1 MSTVA
6 NPHPAAVTTAYSAV
20 VTPRSVRRRAT
31 GDLVMRT
38 SWTGPPCRW
47 AVVAVTLAPMRTGHE
62 GPFRL
67 WGRRPDLVPCGG
79 KPDGSSADQH
89 GHRPRHQRHHTHQD
103 ERRQQAHTEG
113 DRGLHPYCAGIS
125 LDLAPAPPARARGA
139 PLHGARHRGA
149 RLGGAADAAAQPAEL
164 RMPGQVAPDGD
175 RIDA

>member
-20 VTPRSVRRRAT
+20 VTPRSVRRGAT

-38 SWTGPPCRW
+38 SWTGPPSRW
-47 AVVAVTLAPMRTGHE
+47 AVVAVTLARIRNGHE

-89 GHRPRHQRHHTHQD
+89 GHRPRHQRHHTHQTNAGN
-103 ERRQQAHTEG
+103 RHTP
-113 DRGLHPYCAGIS
+113 RGTAAFTPT
-125 LDLAPAPPARARGA
+125 ARAFPSTSARDRRRRSSASRCMASATEA
-139 PLHGARHRGA
+139 P
-149 RLGGAADAAAQPAEL
+149 
-164 RMPGQVAPDGD
+164 V
-175 RIDA
+175 